1 MLLHPIYSKVY
12 DSMVAQKLHAPKIY
26 QHLVFLMVYH
36 HFPITFPSLSHHFPI
51 GILEEA
57 SVDWNGSE
65 VIL

>member
-36 HFPITFPSLSHHFPI
+36 HFPITFPSLSHWHF
-51 GILEEA
+51 GGSLGGLE
-57 SVDWNGSE
+57 WQ
-65 VIL
+65 